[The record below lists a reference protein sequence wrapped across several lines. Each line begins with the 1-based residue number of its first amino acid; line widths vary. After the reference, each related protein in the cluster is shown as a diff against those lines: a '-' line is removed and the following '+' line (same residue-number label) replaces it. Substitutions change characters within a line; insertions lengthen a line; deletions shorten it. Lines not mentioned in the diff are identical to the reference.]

1 MPFGIQRVCRSKET
15 RPGLGSNLAID
26 AVSRALN
33 VAGEVGV
40 KLIVLDVIDDGG
52 NAAFMRRREFYWSL
66 GFLNFQ
72 DSPERMFITID
83 TIRAMFGD
91 E

>member
-1 MPFGIQRVCRSKET
+1 VCRSKET

-26 AVSRALN
+26 ALRRALN

-40 KLIVLDVIDDGG
+40 KPIVQDVIDDGG
-52 NAAFMRRREFYWSL
+52 NAAFMGRREFYRSR

-72 DSPERMFITID
+72 DSQERMFITID
-83 TIRAMFGD
+83 TIRAMFGN